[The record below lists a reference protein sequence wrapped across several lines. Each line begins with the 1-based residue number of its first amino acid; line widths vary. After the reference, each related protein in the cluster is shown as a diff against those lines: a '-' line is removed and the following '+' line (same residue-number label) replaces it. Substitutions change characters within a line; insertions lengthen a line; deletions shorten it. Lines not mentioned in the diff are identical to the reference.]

1 MLPGKTLLTFR
12 GKKIL
17 TLLHSGWGET
27 KLSRLPLF
35 QSVAEAPM
43 RFRGFFEHKLII
55 AKEIQQRI
63 DDSAGLGINASALY
77 NYQVPT
83 DRQTKL

>member
-1 MLPGKTLLTFR
+1 
-12 GKKIL
+12 
-17 TLLHSGWGET
+17 
-27 KLSRLPLF
+27 
-35 QSVAEAPM
+35 M

-63 DDSAGLGINASALY
+63 DDSAGLGINASSLY

-83 DRQTKL
+83 DTQTNKTWEFLLILGIFWLDDS

>member
-1 MLPGKTLLTFR
+1 
-12 GKKIL
+12 
-17 TLLHSGWGET
+17 
-27 KLSRLPLF
+27 
-35 QSVAEAPM
+35 M

-77 NYQVPT
+77 NYQC
-83 DRQTKL
+83 RQTDKQNFEVSLNFQGFLGR